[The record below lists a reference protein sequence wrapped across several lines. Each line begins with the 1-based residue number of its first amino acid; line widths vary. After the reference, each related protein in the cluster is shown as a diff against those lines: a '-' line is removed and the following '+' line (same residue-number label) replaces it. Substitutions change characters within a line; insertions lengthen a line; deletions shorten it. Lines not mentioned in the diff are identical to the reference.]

1 MAILDPPSVLGADR
15 PIDPSKFITGATL
28 ATQYP
33 VCTVILVGITDTY
46 RIYGLNTD
54 VYVDLPMIAN
64 GYYFMLSSKIT
75 TTGGAAVTDGAIFAG
90 RP

>member
-1 MAILDPPSVLGADR
+1 MILDPPSVLGADR

-46 RIYGLNTD
+46 RIYGLNTE
-54 VYVDLPMIAN
+54 VYADLPMIAN

-75 TTGGAAVTDGAIFAG
+75 TTGDAEVATGSIFAG
-90 RP
+90 RS